1 MSFLTGLCKHLC
13 VAIDPDK
20 YPNMYIKE
28 RKTFNKLHRT
38 IPMEWQ
44 IDSWS
49 DCDVNGFN
57 TFSTQ
62 HESKSAKNNRAIESK
77 ISATL
82 KCADKVT
89 HLYKETNTITYK
101 YIPAPASKY
110 GIVCMK
116 NEQINQEKKI
126 YIFISKM
133 HVSTMNTCQK
143 NQPFLFISVGVLFKL
158 QINNKQQINASH
170 SNDLHLPF
178 CIADFIAW
186 RQHTEFI
193 NNLTTYLISMKNSL
207 DLDRN
212 LPKIAS
218 FGECWAKMP
227 VWYIVH
233 KNAWDDLIWLTH
245 T

>member
-1 MSFLTGLCKHLC
+1 MSFLTELCKHLC

-82 KCADKVT
+82 NCDDKVT

-116 NEQINQEKKI
+116 NEQINQEIFFTFLYRKYMSLRWILAKKTNHF
-126 YIFISKM
+126 YSFQSEFYSNCK
-133 HVSTMNTCQK
+133 STT
-143 NQPFLFISVGVLFKL
+143 
-158 QINNKQQINASH
+158 NNKSTHHIQMT
-170 SNDLHLPF
+170 
-178 CIADFIAW
+178 CICHFV
-186 RQHTEFI
+186 
-193 NNLTTYLISMKNSL
+193 LLISLHDDSTL
-207 DLDRN
+207 N
-212 LPKIAS
+212 LLIIWPRIWSQWKI
-218 FGECWAKMP
+218 
-227 VWYIVH
+227 V
-233 KNAWDDLIWLTH
+233 
-245 T
+245 

>member
-1 MSFLTGLCKHLC
+1 MPKSATINVLSNQLHDWYHFSGTDFICYFIYHKTWAFLQNCVNLF

-116 NEQINQEKKI
+116 NEQINQEKKNLHFYI
-126 YIFISKM
+126 ENACLYDEYLPKKPTIFIHFSR
-133 HVSTMNTCQK
+133 SFIQIA
-143 NQPFLFISVGVLFKL
+143 NQQQTTNQRITFKWL
-158 QINNKQQINASH
+158 AFAILYCWFH
-170 SNDLHLPF
+170 
-178 CIADFIAW
+178 CM
-186 RQHTEFI
+186 
-193 NNLTTYLISMKNSL
+193 TTAHWIY
-207 DLDRN
+207 
-212 LPKIAS
+212 
-218 FGECWAKMP
+218 
-227 VWYIVH
+227 
-233 KNAWDDLIWLTH
+233 
-245 T
+245 